1 MPRWFLHNC
10 IDSCFASPFRAD
22 YAESDNET
30 LNTYLAAPS
39 LAARGRCR
47 RTHPGFLAALAGK
60 GRVCSHKSTNCRI

>member
-39 LAARGRCR
+39 LAARG
-47 RTHPGFLAALAGK
+47 
-60 GRVCSHKSTNCRI
+60 